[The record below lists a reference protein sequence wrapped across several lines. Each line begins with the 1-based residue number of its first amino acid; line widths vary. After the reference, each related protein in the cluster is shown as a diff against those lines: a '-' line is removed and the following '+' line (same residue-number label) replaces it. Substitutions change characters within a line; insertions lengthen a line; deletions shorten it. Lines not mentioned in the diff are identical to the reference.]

1 VDVQQKLDQLTAMV
15 EGARSMPM
23 SASIVVNKTELM
35 TLLAE
40 LREALPSEIAQ
51 AQQTVQQGDL
61 VVEEARREAEQIV
74 AAAHQERQQLISG
87 TDIALHAQ
95 AEADRI
101 LGEARAE
108 AEEQRRE
115 ADDYV
120 DSKLANFEVVLTKTL
135 GAISRGRA
143 KLAASGAPVE
153 GEDGEEFTQ
162 DAFRSPSPEVDEYV
176 DVKLATLEA
185 ALGKTLEAV
194 GRGRDKLLGKK
205 PIDELADYLAAA
217 DQHSGNTVE
226 QGDARQAAVAAEL
239 AQQGLLPQQE
249 LTPQTTVEYWQP
261 PQPDQYGYDTV
272 YEQQQYAPHQPQQGY
287 DPYYPQ
293 QPAAGYEGYDAYGQP
308 VPQAQPV
315 QQVHIPAQQLDE
327 TSFFDTSFIDVSK
340 LREYGQGH
348 H

>member
-1 VDVQQKLDQLTAMV
+1 MDVQQKLDQLTAMV

-135 GAISRGRA
+135 GAISAAAPSWPQAAPRSRA
-143 KLAASGAPVE
+143 RTARSSPRTPSARPRPRWTSTWTSSWPRWRPRSARPWRPSAAAATSCSA
-153 GEDGEEFTQ
+153 
-162 DAFRSPSPEVDEYV
+162 RSPSTSWPTTWPPPTSTAGTRSSR
-176 DVKLATLEA
+176 AT
-185 ALGKTLEAV
+185 
-194 GRGRDKLLGKK
+194 
-205 PIDELADYLAAA
+205 P
-217 DQHSGNTVE
+217 
-226 QGDARQAAVAAEL
+226 AR
-239 AQQGLLPQQE
+239 
-249 LTPQTTVEYWQP
+249 P
-261 PQPDQYGYDTV
+261 PSPPSWPSR
-272 YEQQQYAPHQPQQGY
+272 ACCR
-287 DPYYPQ
+287 
-293 QPAAGYEGYDAYGQP
+293 
-308 VPQAQPV
+308 
-315 QQVHIPAQQLDE
+315 
-327 TSFFDTSFIDVSK
+327 SRS
-340 LREYGQGH
+340 
-348 H
+348 